1 MGLESGTYIDSLV
14 ATNPVGSDNR
24 NQGDDHLRLIKA
36 TVKASFPDVDEAVVT
51 IHNGSSAPSNK
62 QTGTVWRDTTASL
75 WKYWNG
81 STWYVLP
88 LAFNATSNLNISGN
102 ALISTDTDGDI
113 TITPNGAGEIILD
126 GQKWPTADGDNT
138 NYLTTNGSGQISWT
152 VNDVATSA
160 ATATAQAVI
169 ATAKAVLTAADAV
182 STAADVVSTNA
193 DVVSADAAAGASAF
207 RFTFDNSTS
216 MADPG
221 TGEIRFNHGTI
232 ASVTNFAFDAV
243 SADSGNPDISD
254 LIASIDD
261 GTNSVHEGYIFIR
274 KRGTLATYAA
284 FNVTGAV
291 TDNTGWLQVP
301 VTHSSSNGTIT
312 NGDILYISFVRSG
325 NVGATGPVG
334 GVGVEMADNVF
345 RIQDNSDAT
354 KEIAFE
360 ASGISTGTTR
370 TITMPD
376 SAVTLVS
383 SGAIA
388 NADINGSA
396 AIATSKLSGAV
407 TSIASHGLAA
417 SATTDTTNASNI
429 SSGTLPDARL
439 NTTMNPTLSSTG
451 KALVLGF

>member
-24 NQGDDHLRLIKA
+24 NQGDDHLRLIKN

-62 QTGTVWRDTTASL
+62 QTGTVWRDTSASL

-113 TITPNGAGEIILD
+113 TVTPNGTGEIVLD
-126 GQKWPTADGDNT
+126 GQKWPQADGDNT

-152 VNDVATSA
+152 VNDVAASA

-182 STAADVVSTNA
+182 STAADVVLTNA

-207 RFTFDNSTS
+207 RFTFDDTTS

-221 TGEIRFNHGTI
+221 TGEIRFNHATI

-243 SADSGNPDISD
+243 TADSGNPDISD

-301 VTHSSSNGTIT
+301 VTHSSSNGTIS

-325 NVGATGPVG
+325 NVGATGPAG

-360 ASGISTGTTR
+360 ASTISTGTTR

-376 SAVTLVS
+376 QDITLGEGGIVTS
-383 SGAIA
+383 
-388 NADINGSA
+388 NGSTFSNYNT
-396 AIATSKLSGAV
+396 ISG
-407 TSIASHGLAA
+407 TITTTT
-417 SATTDTTNASNI
+417 ATTKNMFLIGQMSVADTYTWTIAGN
-429 SSGTLPDARL
+429 G
-439 NTTMNPTLSSTG
+439 
-451 KALVLGF
+451 VLTII